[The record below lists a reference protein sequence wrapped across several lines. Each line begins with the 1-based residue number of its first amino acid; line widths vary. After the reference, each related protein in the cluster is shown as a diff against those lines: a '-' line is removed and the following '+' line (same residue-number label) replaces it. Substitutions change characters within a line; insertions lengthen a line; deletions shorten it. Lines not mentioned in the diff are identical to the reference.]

1 MEGRMMNK
9 NYDFSYTQDRELS
22 WLKFNERVLREAD
35 KKNVPI
41 FERLKFL
48 EIFTNNLDE
57 FFMVRV
63 GSIHEMSLIHDNHR
77 DIRSDLTP
85 EEQLDEIAKHVR
97 PLYELRDKIFAKVS
111 RELADKKIK
120 RCQIE
125 ELEKE
130 EKKKFYMVTLV
141 VWIILLI
148 CMLLMDF
155 HIISD
160 TEPNAIMYA
169 VIIFGMI
176 NSIVQILRKE

>member
-1 MEGRMMNK
+1 MNK

-111 RELADKKIK
+111 RELADKKILKEERKDLFWDHWTSK
-120 RCQIE
+120 RCGAYDLSIRGR
-125 ELEKE
+125 
-130 EKKKFYMVTLV
+130 KK
-141 VWIILLI
+141 I
-148 CMLLMDF
+148 CTF
-155 HIISD
+155 RRHHF
-160 TEPNAIMYA
+160 
-169 VIIFGMI
+169 VF
-176 NSIVQILRKE
+176 LR

>member
-1 MEGRMMNK
+1 
-9 NYDFSYTQDRELS
+9 
-22 WLKFNERVLREAD
+22 
-35 KKNVPI
+35 
-41 FERLKFL
+41 
-48 EIFTNNLDE
+48 
-57 FFMVRV
+57 MVRV

-130 EKKKFYMVTLV
+130 EKKK
-141 VWIILLI
+141 WKRKIIL
-148 CMLLMDF
+148 MLLLDCL
-155 HIISD
+155 
-160 TEPNAIMYA
+160 P
-169 VIIFGMI
+169 IFSMAQAQ
-176 NSIVQILRKE
+176 SIPAHH

>member
-1 MEGRMMNK
+1 MKSIDLNK
-9 NYDFSYTQDRELS
+9 PEYFFNRELS
-22 WLKFNERVLREAD
+22 WLKFNLRVLKEAAV
-35 KKNVPI
+35 KTTPLL
-41 FERLKFL
+41 ERLKFVA
-48 EIFTNNLDE
+48 ITASNLDE

-130 EKKKFYMVTLV
+130 EKKKL
-141 VWIILLI
+141 
-148 CMLLMDF
+148 
-155 HIISD
+155 
-160 TEPNAIMYA
+160 
-169 VIIFGMI
+169 
-176 NSIVQILRKE
+176 

>member
-1 MEGRMMNK
+1 MNK
-9 NYDFSYTQDRELS
+9 HYDFSYTQDRELS

-63 GSIHEMSLIHDNHR
+63 GSIHEMSLIHDDHR

-97 PLYELRDKIFAKVS
+97 PLYELRDQIFAKVS
-111 RELADKKIK
+111 KELEQKNIIRSK
-120 RCQIE
+120 IE
-125 ELEKE
+125 ELTK
-130 EKKKFYMVTLV
+130 
-141 VWIILLI
+141 
-148 CMLLMDF
+148 
-155 HIISD
+155 
-160 TEPNAIMYA
+160 
-169 VIIFGMI
+169 
-176 NSIVQILRKE
+176 